1 MGGMT
6 TTASI
11 AELQQAGVILQAREA
26 VAIAQ
31 QLIRSFNEYDQTF
44 RVAPPFGPPTA
55 ATVFLHA
62 DGSVSCA
69 GCGTTPAISEI
80 AIFLDTLLPSGS
92 PRVPGGLRYTIAR
105 GLLEVDVAPF
115 DSLDEF
121 AQALSRHE
129 SGACDDVIRGL
140 LQRTESAC
148 AASLS
153 RADRRKSR
161 ATSADLRRALRDADA
176 QLYAQQ
182 AADAVAVAA
191 PPLRVRTVPAIAA
204 CLGSGLM
211 LIAAGE
217 FMHGRQ
223 TARPVAAAVVAPA
236 AVGTSGTSPGT
247 SVAPASAPSAAS
259 TRPANATRVRRVPA
273 VRNGSEGRDRSVVK
287 RATQTSASAV
297 QPAKT
302 RRSSS
307 GVLDRLRLRW
317 LRRAFS
323 IRVDEL

>member
-1 MGGMT
+1 MT

-31 QLIRSFNEYDQTF
+31 QLIRSLKTCDTTS

-55 ATVFLHA
+55 ATVFLNA

-69 GCGTTPAISEI
+69 GCGTTPAISEV
-80 AIFLDTLLPSGS
+80 AIFLDTLLPTGS

-129 SGACDDVIRGL
+129 NGARDEVVRRL
-140 LQRTESAC
+140 LERAESAC
-148 AASLS
+148 AASGS
-153 RADRRKSR
+153 RADRRHGR
-161 ATSADLRRALRDADA
+161 TTAADLRRALRDADA
-176 QLYAQQ
+176 RLYAQQ
-182 AADAVAVAA
+182 VVAASIDVAA

-223 TARPVAAAVVAPA
+223 TVTPVAAGVVAPA
-236 AVGTSGTSPGT
+236 VVGTSGTSPAAT
-247 SVAPASAPSAAS
+247 IAPAVAPGDAS
-259 TRPANATRVRRVPA
+259 TRPTNATRARRVRA
-273 VRNGSEGRDRSVVK
+273 VRNVSEGPDRAVVK
-287 RATQTSASAV
+287 RAQTSDTAV
-297 QPAKT
+297 KQGKA
-302 RRSSS
+302 RRSP

-317 LRRAFS
+317 LRHAFK
-323 IRVDEL
+323 IRVDDL